1 MHMYTHAI
9 MLMSLQQQSVG
20 KGLYVDPVCVYLLLL
35 VYICMR
41 TYLFQVLCIDSGHL
55 RSILEHQ
62 LGDISLMF
70 CEKLTNAKYLG

>member
-1 MHMYTHAI
+1 MYTHAI
-9 MLMSLQQQSVG
+9 MLMSLQRQGVG
-20 KGLYVDPVCVYLLLL
+20 KGLYTDPVCVYLLLL

-41 TYLFQVLCIDSGHL
+41 TYLSQVLCIDLGHL

-70 CEKLTNAKYLG
+70 REKSTNAKCLG